1 MPEATQALSWCA
13 NLIAGENEGLI
24 LYSPGSKEDLPVIG
38 PCTLRES
45 GRQSDHVGSL
55 EGENAKELGKA
66 QVVADGKP

>member
-1 MPEATQALSWCA
+1 M
-13 NLIAGENEGLI
+13 I